1 MEAQHSDNAGPSAA
15 CSRRSDTVDAQDTPG
30 QVWIFGFGSLVYRP
44 GFAYQEKV
52 FGFIRGWR
60 RVFWQGSTDHR
71 GTPGAPG
78 RVATVLEY
86 REKQYDLRLH
96 VDVRV
101 SSSGVERVAVHG
113 ALVFIASHSPTNT
126 NWLGEA
132 EPEAIAHQH
141 GAPDA
146 ELDWLSERVQMIRSA
161 AGLHA
166 GDSLPDLM
174 ERRRPDLLD
183 D

>member
-1 MEAQHSDNAGPSAA
+1 
-15 CSRRSDTVDAQDTPG
+15 
-30 QVWIFGFGSLVYRP
+30 
-44 GFAYQEKV
+44 
-52 FGFIRGWR
+52 
-60 RVFWQGSTDHR
+60 
-71 GTPGAPG
+71 
-78 RVATVLEY
+78 VLEY

-132 EPEAIAHQH
+132 EPEAIAHQVAHAVGPSGPNWEYVHRLAEAMREH